1 MKLINRVGGAFLL
14 AILAIAIIS
23 GFQSTTGRPIWDSL
37 WNATA
42 AVLGYF
48 SDLVGG
54 FRSVQGHG
62 RAAIGWVATGIVVLL
77 LFMKKSI
84 TFQQYT
90 LLLLAG
96 AAVGFV
102 LWDPAILP

>member
-1 MKLINRVGGAFLL
+1 MKLINRIGGAFLL
-14 AILAIAIIS
+14 AIVAIATIT
-23 GFQSTTGRPIWDSL
+23 GFQSSTGRPIWDNL

-42 AVLGYF
+42 AVLSYF
-48 SDLVGG
+48 SDLVGN
-54 FRSVQGHG
+54 FHSVEGHG

-77 LFMKKSI
+77 LFTKKSI
-84 TFQQYT
+84 TVQQYT

-96 AAVGFV
+96 AAVAFV